1 MSSVPAT
8 GAAGRIDRSTILKLL
23 SYALIFFLILYA
35 RRSAQLLHPQVW
47 DEDGLVIMRDLIQAG
62 PASILWPLNGYLLV
76 IPRTITF
83 LALSISVSYYPL
95 ISTLLAW
102 AFTIAALIAISVS
115 PLALRGGVLLAITA
129 GLVPSDPEVFG
140 LPLYTFWWAGLLIV
154 AAAFW
159 RPHGGA
165 TAWRVAFVVVGGLS
179 SPLILLVLP
188 LFLCRA
194 AIWRRDIAERIVA
207 IAATACAAAQIAALV
222 QSHVVAQ
229 TSLPGTSALL
239 VALPLFFGNYVAG
252 SFGRAQPQLAAVVEW
267 GVAIATLALIA
278 VALRTGRRHVAILVA
293 LLYLLFGSI
302 ALSAARAPILIL
314 DPVLTGPR
322 YFFYPFVFEAWLLL
336 QIAFL
341 ARGAFIRWTAAA
353 FVGLAVLNA
362 IPSLSR
368 PHDDLRWL
376 ANVTNCAQVGDTEVY
391 SIPIEFDGRAA
402 SAWALQLSGA
412 HCRILASRDLLARFA
427 PADAALV
434 PPFVTHDPPPP
445 GAYASF
451 ASARAVISNGWN
463 GTDVQHSL
471 LPGFVVIGSYRSGGA
486 DTGALKL
493 RLHRGDRIL
502 YRSPVARR
510 QRIIV
515 EGAAP
520 ARFDTVLPN
529 APEWIELDF
538 SNRRLPNDFTVLLED
553 EGRGS
558 GEWSAVGLL
567 NA

>member
-1 MSSVPAT
+1 VSSVPAT
-8 GAAGRIDRSTILKLL
+8 GVAGRIDRSTVLKLL
-23 SYALIFFLILYA
+23 SYAPIFFLILYA

-83 LALSISVSYYPL
+83 LALSVSVSYYPL

-115 PLALRGGVLLAITA
+115 PLALRGGVLLAIAA

-140 LPLYTFWWAGLLIV
+140 LPLYTFWWAGLLVV

-159 RPHGGA
+159 RPQGGA
-165 TAWRVAFVVVGGLS
+165 TAWRLAFVASGGLS
-179 SPLILLVLP
+179 SPVILLALP

-194 AIWRRDIAERIVA
+194 AMWRRDVAERIVA
-207 IAATACAAAQIAALV
+207 IAATLCAIAQIAALV

-229 TSLPGTSALL
+229 QSLLSTSGLL
-239 VALPLFFGNYVAG
+239 AALPMFFGNYVAG
-252 SFGRAQPQLAAVVEW
+252 SVVRAQPQFATVIEWVVAV
-267 GVAIATLALIA
+267 ATLAVIA
-278 VALRTGRRHVAILVA
+278 VALRTGRRHIAMLAA

-341 ARGAFIRWTAAA
+341 ARWRFVRWTAAA

-362 IPSLSR
+362 IPALSR

-376 ANVTNCAQVGDTEVY
+376 ANVRNCAQVGDTEVY
-391 SIPIEFDGRAA
+391 GIPVEFDGRAA
-402 SAWALQLSGA
+402 SAWVLQLSGA

-427 PADAALV
+427 PTDAALV
-434 PPFVTHDPPPP
+434 PPFAVHDPPPP
-445 GAYASF
+445 GAFTSIASV
-451 ASARAVISNGWN
+451 RTVVSNGWN
-463 GTDVQHSL
+463 GTDLQHSL
-471 LPGFVVIGSYRSGGA
+471 LPGFVVIGSYRSGDA

-529 APEWIELDF
+529 APDWIVLDF
-538 SNRRLPNDFTVLLED
+538 SNRRLPDDFIVLLED
-553 EGRGS
+553 EGTGP
-558 GEWSAVGLL
+558 GEWSAVALL